1 MSCFRLVIIVV
12 VVVVMVVAVALVVAL
27 DVVLGEVVVDVLEV
41 VVVDVLGV
49 VAGVEESSGEVE
61 ESSGIL
67 VEVSSLMSIA
77 IPATRLA
84 YTHTMTRLTSRL
96 ATAMNL
102 VPALREKP
110 QQELTARQCMV
121 GRLVAGNSLL

>member
-1 MSCFRLVIIVV
+1 
-12 VVVVMVVAVALVVAL
+12 MVVAVAVVVAL
-27 DVVLGEVVVDVLEV
+27 DVVLGEVVVALDVVLVEVVVDVLGEV
-41 VVVDVLGV
+41 VVVVLGV

-61 ESSGIL
+61 ESSGIS

-121 GRLVAGNSLL
+121 GRLVAGKSLL